1 MNPIILKLA
10 ASHFPRD
17 NEGNISATP
26 ESIAEFAESIIRKC
40 VELVHDDD
48 NAYDILK
55 HFGVEE

>member
-1 MNPIILKLA
+1 MNLTILKLA

-26 ESIAEFAESIIRKC
+26 ESIAEFAKS
-40 VELVHDDD
+40 LVQECAKLVSDDD

>member
-1 MNPIILKLA
+1 MNERILTLA

-17 NEGNISATP
+17 SEGNISASP
-26 ESIAEFAESIIRKC
+26 EMIAEFAEAIVQEC
-40 VELVHDDD
+40 ANLVVDDD